1 MWNKTYSTN
10 EFVYGTEPNDFLK
23 KNADL
28 LKPGS
33 VLCLADGEGRNG
45 VYLAKRGFDVTSVDQ
60 SEVGL
65 RKARKL
71 AEANNVE
78 IKTICADLND
88 FAEEPNCW
96 DNIVSIFCHLQPPL
110 RKKVHAASAKALTG
124 NGIFLLEAYAPEH
137 LEMPGTG
144 GPPVPEMMYSAKM
157 LKQDFESLDIFHVR
171 QTEREVNEGSKHY
184 GQAAVVQFIARR
196 I

>member
-1 MWNKTYSTN
+1 MWDETYSTD

-23 KNADL
+23 ANAEK

-45 VYLAKRGFDVTSVDQ
+45 VFLAKLGFEVTAVDM

-65 RKARKL
+65 EKARQL
-71 AEANNVE
+71 AAENGVE

-88 FAEEPNCW
+88 FAIEPDRW
-96 DNIVSIFCHLQPPL
+96 DNIISIFCHLPPPL
-110 RKKVHAASAKALTG
+110 RKKVHAVSANGLTEG
-124 NGIFLLEAYAPEH
+124 GVFLLEAYTPKH

-144 GPPVPEMMYSAKM
+144 GPPVPDLMYALET
-157 LKQDFESLDIFHVR
+157 LKQDFQSLELI
-171 QTEREVNEGSKHY
+171 QALETEREVNEGSKHF
-184 GQAAVVQFIARR
+184 GHAAVIQFIARK
-196 I
+196 